1 MCGICGQYNFATG
14 KPVERETVQRMTDSI
29 VHRGPDDD
37 GFYFEG
43 PLGLGFRRLSIID
56 LQGGHQPMSDS
67 EESVWVVFNG
77 EIYNFPE
84 LKRELEGYG
93 HVFRTMSDTEVIVH
107 GYKQWGT
114 DVFNHLNGMFG
125 LAIWDVRRKRL
136 VVARDAFGIKLIYYK
151 VKNGT
156 MYFGSEIRAIRA
168 AEREK
173 VDVDPISLNLFL
185 RYRFT
190 PSPYTIYRGINKLA
204 PGTMLIAEGGSVKV
218 ERWYKFKPEPFSP
231 MPSDAEVH
239 EELLAIYRRAV
250 KRHLLSDVP
259 VGLLLSGGLDS
270 GLLLALMNERGQEWP
285 TFTIGYGKS
294 FKDDELVSAAETA
307 KFFGAKHTSIEID
320 QKTFEESLPHIISCL
335 EEPIAASSIVP
346 MYFVS
351 QRARQ
356 DVKVALNGQ
365 GPDELFGGYR
375 RHLGIRYG
383 GLWSGL
389 PGWLRKPI
397 AAGIRAL
404 PRNETLKRATYSL
417 HVEDRM
423 RRYQQVLSI
432 APGNTIDSLFQDGL
446 LPQNAG
452 DRILQCWADLNPL
465 MEHTD
470 ELSGFQM
477 VEISSTLP
485 DELLMYADKLSMAH
499 SLEVRVPYLDR
510 ELVEY
515 VQRLDARFKVRNGSQ
530 KWAHRR
536 VCADVLPPAVLR
548 RPKRGFAVNV
558 VDGWIRDARSQ
569 KSVAAMFAED
579 SSLRH
584 IIRTD
589 TVGQLLKSHIS
600 GESDNHKLLFS
611 LAVCEQW
618 LRTV

>member
-432 APGNTIDSLFQDGL
+432 APGNTIDSLFQDGV

>member
-1 MCGICGQYNFATG
+1 
-14 KPVERETVQRMTDSI
+14 
-29 VHRGPDDD
+29 
-37 GFYFEG
+37 
-43 PLGLGFRRLSIID
+43 
-56 LQGGHQPMSDS
+56 
-67 EESVWVVFNG
+67 
-77 EIYNFPE
+77 
-84 LKRELEGYG
+84 
-93 HVFRTMSDTEVIVH
+93 
-107 GYKQWGT
+107 
-114 DVFNHLNGMFG
+114 
-125 LAIWDVRRKRL
+125 
-136 VVARDAFGIKLIYYK
+136 
-151 VKNGT
+151 
-156 MYFGSEIRAIRA
+156 
-168 AEREK
+168 
-173 VDVDPISLNLFL
+173 
-185 RYRFT
+185 
-190 PSPYTIYRGINKLA
+190 
-204 PGTMLIAEGGSVKV
+204 
-218 ERWYKFKPEPFSP
+218 
-231 MPSDAEVH
+231 
-239 EELLAIYRRAV
+239 
-250 KRHLLSDVP
+250 
-259 VGLLLSGGLDS
+259 
-270 GLLLALMNERGQEWP
+270 
-285 TFTIGYGKS
+285 
-294 FKDDELVSAAETA
+294 
-307 KFFGAKHTSIEID
+307 
-320 QKTFEESLPHIISCL
+320 
-335 EEPIAASSIVP
+335 
-346 MYFVS
+346 
-351 QRARQ
+351 
-356 DVKVALNGQ
+356 
-365 GPDELFGGYR
+365 
-375 RHLGIRYG
+375 
-383 GLWSGL
+383 
-389 PGWLRKPI
+389 
-397 AAGIRAL
+397 
-404 PRNETLKRATYSL
+404 
-417 HVEDRM
+417 M

-432 APGNTIDSLFQDGL
+432 APGNTIDSLFQDGV